1 MAIANDTPH
10 IFRLTI
16 SSLLC
21 RSMLLFRFALGSVL
35 FGKHKPEYR
44 PQRPVLN
51 ITSAGTET
59 NVKTLHRLCAS
70 HRTDMN
76 RASETRQVAAVG
88 TRQPTRSP
96 VQSSKHR
103 CILPSSRASRFAKVA
118 QFHHHHGCWWLV
130 HSLLVPPVLCCHS
143 VEPIVLIVIV
153 SVDKIVH

>member
-1 MAIANDTPH
+1 MTTIDTPH

-21 RSMLLFRFALGSVL
+21 RRILLFRFALDRVL
-35 FGKHKPEYR
+35 VGKHKPEYR

-88 TRQPTRSP
+88 TRQPTRSA
-96 VQSSKHR
+96 VQSSQHR
-103 CILPSSRASRFAKVA
+103 CILPSSRTSKHGEVVRFHR
-118 QFHHHHGCWWLV
+118 HHRCWWLV

-153 SVDKIVH
+153 SVGKIVH

>member
-51 ITSAGTET
+51 ITSAGIET
-59 NVKTLHRLCAS
+59 NVKRLHRLCAS
-70 HRTDMN
+70 SRPDMN
-76 RASETRQVAAVG
+76 RPSQTRQVAVVRS
-88 TRQPTRSP
+88 RQTIRSP
-96 VQSSKHR
+96 VQSSQHR
-103 CILPSSRASRFAKVA
+103 CILSSSRASRHGEVVR
-118 QFHHHHGCWWLV
+118 FHYHHRCWWVV
-130 HSLLVPPVLCCHS
+130 HSLLVPSVLCCHF
-143 VEPIVLIVIV
+143 VGPIVLIVIV